1 MSVEGENS
9 KSRLEQIL
17 GQTIGE
23 VLRVIQRVPLL
34 LLVGGLSL
42 ILLAFF
48 VRFSNTSL
56 LREMGTLEFNIALS
70 GGILLMISGALFE
83 ITVVFLLSKRA

>member
-1 MSVEGENS
+1 MSAEGENS

-23 VLRVIQRVPLL
+23 VLKVIQRVPLFL
-34 LLVGGLSL
+34 LAGGLLL
-42 ILLAFF
+42 ILLTFF
-48 VRFSNTSL
+48 VRFSYASF
-56 LREMGTLEFNIALS
+56 LREMGTLEFNFALS

-83 ITVVFLLSKRA
+83 ITVVFMLSKRA